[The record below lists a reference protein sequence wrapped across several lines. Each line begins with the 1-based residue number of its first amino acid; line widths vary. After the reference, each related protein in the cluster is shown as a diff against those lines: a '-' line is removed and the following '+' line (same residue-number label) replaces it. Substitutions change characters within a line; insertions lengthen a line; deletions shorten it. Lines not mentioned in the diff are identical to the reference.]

1 MTYALPTGKGTPLE
15 MGRVIFY
22 PLNTNNVIDVP
33 GYPDPATLPYEGIE
47 LIHPKTF
54 QPNLGTPR
62 TIPVPAQGQVQTTFV
77 LPSLDPKTGELHLA
91 YLDLEAMAALSN
103 VKTHVIGGA
112 LVSGMGTNKEGFEI
126 PGILLVQQL
135 KWHQEADNLDAWHS
149 TIYLRTT
156 CKYQPNAVNEN
167 AADYTVTVAL
177 NSSKTHVTGQPFT
190 QADHGFKKAT
200 SLPLVSWGQLNLVAW
215 LADGSEDTFLLPA
228 EANSLDTFV
237 DTFKVYDTTAG
248 SLVAGTPAADQFVAS
263 APPTAGHTLLGWY
276 EQISS
281 VG

>member
-33 GYPDPATLPYEGIE
+33 GYPTPAAEPYEGIE

-77 LPSLDPKTGELHLA
+77 LPSLDAKTGELHLA

-112 LVSGMGTNKEGFEI
+112 LGSGMGTNKEGFEI
-126 PGILLVQQL
+126 PGILMVQQL
-135 KWHQEADNLDAWHS
+135 KWHQEADNLDAWH
-149 TIYLRTT
+149 TTFYLRTT
-156 CKYQPNAVNEN
+156 CKYQPNTVNEN
-167 AADYTVTVAL
+167 PADYTVTCAL
-177 NSSKTHVTGQPFT
+177 NSSKKHVTGQSFT
-190 QADHGFKKAT
+190 QSTHGFTKAT
-200 SLPLVSWGQLNLVAW
+200 SMPFVSWGQLNLVSW
-215 LADGSEDTFLLPA
+215 LADGVEDTFLLPD
-228 EANSLDTFV
+228 EANSLDTFA
-237 DTFKVYDTTAG
+237 DTFKVYDMTAG
-248 SLVAGTPAADQFVAS
+248 EAVAGTAAVDQFVADA
-263 APPTAGHTLLGWY
+263 APIAGHTLLGWY